1 MDTGMIE
8 DKIGLSCR
16 FDAARKANLAK
27 RAKKRLPSLDAIDN
41 AQIIINDSVN
51 AKVSN
56 AFSQFKQ
63 RAIRR
68 AIYGKRKGIE
78 SEVIQDIVRK
88 LYAID
93 WKTVK

>member
-1 MDTGMIE
+1 MDTSYIE

-27 RAKKRLPSLDAIDN
+27 RAKKRLPSLEAIDN

-51 AKVSN
+51 AKVKK

-63 RAIRR
+63 RAIKR
-68 AIYGKRKGIE
+68 AITGKRQGLE
-78 SEVIQDIVRK
+78 GAVLQNIVRK

-93 WKTVK
+93 WK